1 MIKCVKL
8 KHKHF
13 LTTLEQLSPIPSKFK
28 ISQQIKHYINYVF
41 APSEY

>member
-8 KHKHF
+8 EHEHF
-13 LTTLEQLSPIPSKFK
+13 LTTLEHLSPIPSKFK
-28 ISQQIKHYINYVF
+28 ISQQIKHCINYVF